1 MSTINPDLSL
11 HISPPSVSVDGASM
25 MGAFGGEAGTI
36 SGSSE
41 GDMGHDQAFLQ
52 NDHGGE
58 LNHAEPRLSLGLQ
71 SPGSSLSNHHEK
83 LHRPQICGFKRS
95 SRSAHGGKRS
105 VRAPRMRWTS
115 TLHAHFVHAVKL
127 LGGHERATPKSVL
140 ELMNVKDLTLAHVKS
155 HLQMYRTVKSTDRG
169 EAGQGQADMGISQ
182 RTGMEEVEGG
192 LPCDKAGSEITSSYH
207 SLSTPTPP
215 TTQVKSPREMYP
227 SAERHAWNPSIKQN
241 GLAYPFF
248 RSDDLLSND
257 YQALV
262 EDQPRALTQSQEQ
275 RLNLVPNSI
284 GAAHTK
290 MPDLEISLG
299 SHDASKMLVN
309 YIA

>member
-1 MSTINPDLSL
+1 MSTIYPDLSL

-169 EAGQGQADMGISQ
+169 EVKVRQIWALARGQGWRKWREDCHVIKLGV
-182 RTGMEEVEGG
+182 R
-192 LPCDKAGSEITSSYH
+192 
-207 SLSTPTPP
+207 SLHLII
-215 TTQVKSPREMYP
+215 P
-227 SAERHAWNPSIKQN
+227 SAHQPHQPHRSNLLERCIHLQRGMLGTHQSNKMDWHIPSSEVMIC
-241 GLAYPFF
+241 
-248 RSDDLLSND
+248 
-257 YQALV
+257 
-262 EDQPRALTQSQEQ
+262 
-275 RLNLVPNSI
+275 
-284 GAAHTK
+284 
-290 MPDLEISLG
+290 
-299 SHDASKMLVN
+299 
-309 YIA
+309 

>member
-1 MSTINPDLSL
+1 MSTIYPDLSL

-262 EDQPRALTQSQEQ
+262 EDQPQALTQSQEQ